1 MAESKRKCRQCS
13 SDYLKYSFITA
24 PNNKQLPMCLLCNRV
39 FSNEAMKP
47 SRLKEHLAKIH
58 PDKAGKDLNYFKSL
72 REVWKATHS
81 IEYVFYTNGVRMDGL
96 RASFNISL
104 MIARSGKAHTIGEEL
119 LHPVVSEVLRTV
131 LHMPAA
137 ETIKSIPLSNNTVQ
151 RRIDEMGKMWKK
163 PCAIF

>member
-1 MAESKRKCRQCS
+1 MAESKRKCRQYS
-13 SDYLKYSFITA
+13 SDYLKYGFITA

-39 FSNEAMKP
+39 FSNESMKP

-58 PDKAGKDLNYFKSL
+58 PDKAGKDFNYFKSL
-72 REVWKATHS
+72 PEKFRKRPTLSNMFSTRTALE
-81 IEYVFYTNGVRMDGL
+81 MDCL

-119 LHPVVSEVLRTV
+119 LQPVVSEVLRTV

-137 ETIKSIPLSNNTVQ
+137 ETK
-151 RRIDEMGKMWKK
+151 
-163 PCAIF
+163 AFH